1 MLLLRILTRAPP
13 PAAHILPGLRSC
25 TLRPQLF
32 RKSLPQLS
40 LRRTFASAPG
50 PRPAAASTPKSAGSG
65 PGASG
70 ARGGSTPKAP
80 ELPPKLLIYH
90 AGTGR
95 IAFLAFLKITTVFSA
110 AFFCLVALPSWI
122 RSGEDVVASIAKGRS
137 RPVSSLTGHPPPPR
151 PQASCGIFPLVFVAY
166 TSASF
171 VNYVYLRLPPYAR
184 QSRAVL
190 ERYVRTL
197 PPNAQLEIGTMGL
210 AGRPRAALTSPA
222 ELRRVPADAGI
233 LKTRAGTVNFER
245 DVSALM
251 AQRKWHQYRPASF
264 FHLPEPEEGKRPS
277 SSSSRARS
285 RGVKDGWV
293 WNIVYESL
301 NKRK

>member
-13 PAAHILPGLRSC
+13 PTAHILPGLRSC

-70 ARGGSTPKAP
+70 ARGGFSTPKAP

-122 RSGEDVVASIAKGRS
+122 RSGEDVAASIAKA
-137 RPVSSLTGHPPPPR
+137 LTGHPR
-151 PQASCGIFPLVFVAY
+151 PQWRPWTDTSSASCGIFPLVFVAY

-222 ELRRVPADAGI
+222 DLRRVPADAGI
-233 LKTRAGTVNFER
+233 LKTRSGTVNFER

-277 SSSSRARS
+277 SSSSRTRS

>member
-13 PAAHILPGLRSC
+13 PAAHILPGLRPC

-50 PRPAAASTPKSAGSG
+50 PRPAAASNPKSAGSG

-70 ARGGSTPKAP
+70 ARGGSP

-122 RSGEDVVASIAKGRS
+122 RSGEDVVASIAKS
-137 RPVSSLTGHPPPPR
+137 
-151 PQASCGIFPLVFVAY
+151 SCGIFPLVFVAY

-222 ELRRVPADAGI
+222 DLRRVPADAGI
-233 LKTRAGTVNFER
+233 LKTRVGTVNFER
-245 DVSALM
+245 DISALM